1 MGTSAARGPGAAA
14 AMSYSARMLRR
25 SESILLLSAVLA
37 IGAVGVALVLQHA
50 FGIEPCAWCTF
61 QRLIFLLVGAFAAIG
76 WLSRGSR
83 RAVVAM
89 SALATAAALGGLW
102 AALHQQFVAAQSLSC
117 AFTFADRAL
126 MKLRLDATL
135 PWLFE
140 ATASCRDAN
149 APLLGVPF
157 AWWSAALFVVLALL
171 AVRALLAAR
180 RAPENPA

>member
-1 MGTSAARGPGAAA
+1 
-14 AMSYSARMLRR
+14 MLRR
-25 SESILLLSAVLA
+25 SDSTLLLGAALAV
-37 IGAVGVALVLQHA
+37 GAVGVALVLQHR

-61 QRLIFLLVGAFAAIG
+61 QRLLFLIFAAFAAIG
-76 WLSRGSR
+76 WLARRSRG
-83 RAVVAM
+83 
-89 SALATAAALGGLW
+89 ALLAASSLAALAALGGLW

-126 MKLRLDATL
+126 MKLRLDETL

-157 AWWSAALFVVLALL
+157 ALWSAALFVVLALL
-171 AVRALLAAR
+171 AGRAVLKAR
-180 RAPENPA
+180 GATENPA

>member
-1 MGTSAARGPGAAA
+1 MF
-14 AMSYSARMLRR
+14 RR
-25 SESILLLSAVLA
+25 SDSILLLGAALAV
-37 IGAVGVALVLQHA
+37 GAVGVALVLQHR

-61 QRLIFLLVGAFAAIG
+61 QRLLYLLFGAFAALG
-76 WLSRGSR
+76 WLARRSRIALLASSTLA
-83 RAVVAM
+83 AV
-89 SALATAAALGGLW
+89 AALGGLW

-117 AFTFADRAL
+117 AFTFADRVL
-126 MKLRLDATL
+126 MKLRLDETL

-157 AWWSAALFVVLALL
+157 ALWSAALFVLLALL

-180 RAPENPA
+180 AASENPA

>member
-1 MGTSAARGPGAAA
+1 
-14 AMSYSARMLRR
+14 MLRR
-25 SESILLLSAVLA
+25 SDSTLLLGAALAV
-37 IGAVGVALVLQHA
+37 GAVGVALVLQHR

-61 QRLIFLLVGAFAAIG
+61 QRLLFLIFAAFAAIG
-76 WLSRGSR
+76 WLARRSRG
-83 RAVVAM
+83 
-89 SALATAAALGGLW
+89 ALLAASSLAALAALGGLW

-126 MKLRLDATL
+126 MKLRLDETL

-157 AWWSAALFVVLALL
+157 ALWSAALFVVLALL
-171 AVRALLAAR
+171 AGRAVLKAHGAT
-180 RAPENPA
+180 ENPA

>member
-1 MGTSAARGPGAAA
+1 
-14 AMSYSARMLRR
+14 MSYSARMLRR

-37 IGAVGVALVLQHA
+37 IGAVGVALVLQHR

-61 QRLIFLLVGAFAAIG
+61 QRLLFLLFAAFAALG
-76 WLSRGSR
+76 WLARRSR
-83 RAVVAM
+83 AALVAA
-89 SALATAAALGGLW
+89 SVLAALAALGGLW

-117 AFTFADRAL
+117 AFTFADRVL
-126 MKLRLDATL
+126 MKLRLDETL

-157 AWWSAALFVVLALL
+157 ALWSAALFVLL
-171 AVRALLAAR
+171 AVLAAR
-180 RAPENPA
+180 AALGSRGAPENPA